1 LTHSPAGAN
10 VALDHMTIRMD
21 VEGTLARWF
30 AIDAIGQIGVFTGA
44 YAAWPAAVFADY
56 AIVDAADAFLDR
68 ELPAITDAIPTARYG
83 ECLRTRPPSPLW
95 DAPETPD
102 FALTEAAQGLFSFDA
117 DLGYGGA
124 TIYFLHA
131 RPRAPLL
138 VEQANALIQRA
149 ARLVAFTK
157 VRFSAVDQIDIAEH
171 IEFVVGDR

>member
-1 LTHSPAGAN
+1 
-10 VALDHMTIRMD
+10 MTLRKD

-56 AIVDAADAFLDR
+56 AIVEAADSFLDR
-68 ELPAITDAIPTARYG
+68 KLPAITDAIPTARYR
-83 ECLRTRPPSPLW
+83 ESLQTKAPSPLW
-95 DAPETPD
+95 DAPVTPD
-102 FALTEAAQGLFSFDA
+102 FALTEAAQGLFSFEA

-124 TIYFLHA
+124 TVYFLDA
-131 RPRAPLL
+131 RPRAPLF

-149 ARLVAFTK
+149 ARLVSFTN

-171 IEFVVGDR
+171 IEVVVGDG